1 MSDNKIYRA
10 NIGGKDISIT
20 LPGLAEQAHGEA
32 MVRCGDTIILVT
44 AVMGKTP
51 REGIDFFPLTV
62 EFEEKLYA
70 AGKIKGSRF
79 MKREGRASDEAVLS
93 ARLIDR
99 TIRPLF
105 PQFMRNDV
113 QVVTTAL
120 SYDYENDP
128 DVLAIIGASVAL
140 SVSNIPWNG
149 PIAGIRV
156 GKNTAGE
163 WVLFP
168 TTTERAESSADL
180 IIAGTKDR
188 VNMLEG
194 GLNEVPENDVV
205 AAILYG
211 QKAMQEIFALQEQI
225 IKDVKPTK
233 TEVILSAP
241 NQKTKEFVL
250 SFIGSNLEKAMFDS
264 GLSKTEKAEKLSALK
279 GNLIKKIKEEA
290 TEITVQ
296 GALAVLE
303 EETDKLVHEKILNEN
318 KRPDGRALD
327 ELRGVSAQIALLPR
341 VHGSALFTRGNTKS
355 LGALTLG
362 APGDEQTVE
371 TMEGERTKRFMLHYN
386 FPPFSVGETGFFRG
400 PGRREIGH
408 GALAEKALMPLIPSK
423 ENFPYTI
430 RLVSE
435 ILSSNGSSSMA
446 SVCSGSLALL
456 DGGVPIKKSAA
467 GIAMG
472 LMTNDKGAWKVLT
485 DIQGPEDHYG
495 DMDFKV
501 AGTRDGVTAVQ
512 MDVKID
518 GATIEMLEK
527 AFAQARE
534 ARLQI
539 LDVMDSAIS
548 SPRETLSEFAPRIIT
563 HTINPDKIRDVIG
576 PGGKIINAITL
587 QTGAQIDIEQ
597 TGVIFITGKDAA
609 SAEKALAWIK
619 DLTRELAAGEKFEGT
634 VTRIFPFGVMVELVP
649 GQEGLVHNS
658 KVARWGVR
666 NAEDLMKTGDRVPVE
681 IEEIDNQ
688 GRINLIPQD
697 TFMPEKKITG
707 DYSSFER
714 PSHPPRHNNG
724 RNDRPRGGRNDR
736 FSRY

>member
-1 MSDNKIYRA
+1 MSDNKIYRT
-10 NIGGKDISIT
+10 NIGGKDITIT

-70 AGKIKGSRF
+70 AGRIKGSRF

-149 PIAGIRV
+149 PLAGIRV

-163 WVLFP
+163 WLLFP

-180 IIAGTKDR
+180 IVAGTKDR

-194 GLNEVPENDVV
+194 GLNEVPENDVI
-205 AAILYG
+205 AAIAYG

-225 IKDVKPTK
+225 IKDVKPVK

-241 NQKTKEFVL
+241 NQKTKEFTL

-264 GLSKTEKAEKLSALK
+264 NLSKTEKAQKLSAIK
-279 GNLIKKIKEEA
+279 GDLIKKIKEEA
-290 TEITVQ
+290 TEINIQ
-296 GALAVLE
+296 GALTVLE
-303 EETDKLVHEKILNEN
+303 EEIDKLVHEKILNEN
-318 KRPDGRALD
+318 KRPDGRAPD
-327 ELRGVSAQIALLPR
+327 ELRAVSAQVAFLPR

-386 FPPFSVGETGFFRG
+386 FPPYSVGETGFFRG

-423 ENFPYTI
+423 EDFPYTI

-456 DGGVPIKKSAA
+456 DGGVPIKKPAA

-472 LMTNDKGAWKVLT
+472 MMTNDKGAWKVLT

-527 AFAQARE
+527 AFAQARD

-539 LDVMDSAIS
+539 LDVMDSTIS

-576 PGGKIINAITL
+576 PGGKVINAITL

-658 KVARWGVR
+658 KVGRWGAR
-666 NAEDLMKTGDRVPVE
+666 SAEDIMKTGDRVPVE

-697 TFMPEKKITG
+697 TFMPEKIDK
-707 DYSSFER
+707 DYNSFER
-714 PSHPPRHNNG
+714 PSGPPRNNNG
-724 RNDRPRGGRNDR
+724 RGDRSRGRRNDR
-736 FSRY
+736 FSRF